1 MCMSFSTT
9 SDAYANTPRGAAG
22 IVAGTI
28 LQAASIN
35 YGMMIFARI
44 FNGIFNGMLTST
56 VPTYQSE
63 CAKPHQ
69 RGQLLLFSGSL
80 ITFVS
85 LLVSTLARWPCE
97 AKADTQGVMTS
108 YWIGLAFYYTT
119 GQIAWRF
126 PVTFQCVFTFAMYV
140 RTQSI

>member
-1 MCMSFSTT
+1 
-9 SDAYANTPRGAAG
+9 
-22 IVAGTI
+22 
-28 LQAASIN
+28 
-35 YGMMIFARI
+35 MMLFARI

-85 LLVSTLARWPCE
+85 LPILPTVE
-97 AKADTQGVMTS
+97 VDGQGIMVS
-108 YWIGLAFYYTT
+108 YWIGLAFYYTS

-140 RTQSI
+140 TFPYQLMLS